1 MALTQNQSARTI
13 VEFDLAAALKE
24 RGVESVKSIDALAG
38 SFKENTNPT
47 KEDILAK
54 VRELKCDVIFTIS
67 LLD

>member
-38 SFKENTNPT
+38 L
-47 KEDILAK
+47 I
-54 VRELKCDVIFTIS
+54 
-67 LLD
+67 